1 MDRTPHDMPNTCD
14 ICSEARRVAL
24 LRACMRPPDVAA
36 AHAQYCIR
44 GRWHCGACEDYDVC
58 RKCVKTLGAPGATWP
73 HQHAPGIFELQDAP
87 PPGEDDSDDEAPA
100 AAAAD
105 AGGDAVMAEGD
116 ATARDLTAALAEA

>member
-1 MDRTPHDMPNTCD
+1 M
-14 ICSEARRVAL
+14 
-24 LRACMRPPDVAA
+24 
-36 AHAQYCIR
+36 
-44 GRWHCGACEDYDVC
+44 ACEDYDVC
-58 RKCVKTLGAPGATWP
+58 RGCVKKLGAADATWP
-73 HQHAPGIFELQDAP
+73 HPHAPGTFELQDAP